1 MYNTRGPLAFCN
13 PLTLSRLGRPKDHTK
28 LVREY
33 DQRAEQSIVLR
44 SAATAWADGVPWAEA
59 LHMAGVAQERAE
71 AASARRD
78 RVAGKGRGKQG
89 GPRGKGRASADW
101 HSQTAIAKAFHIG
114 RNEAGAVQQLITAVP
129 EDVKNALAAAV
140 KRRGMVKF
148 VGHEALARQIFSA
161 SYTNTSP
168 GVDAW
173 RDLLTNAP
181 GDSRIASLLVE
192 RLVSDFD
199 LAPEPLRKAP
209 TYKETVTK
217 HACCAAML
225 HFLGLLEAMCPGKEF
240 PELRRQ
246 LMHQFHHGYLD
257 TDLVHVLES
266 AVPPADLK
274 SVSAFRAV
282 AVQIETQA
290 QAEMDATQAEHA
302 RQVREA
308 TLAQITALVESDMK
322 ALRQRTP
329 DHVLKAIATAKDL
342 KYVKDRQTYGLCL
355 CDYTVLPAN
364 VDYVRDS
371 VELLAN
377 LLASSSNNLGHL
389 QLPLPQRSMA
399 SSTSV
404 KHRRTVE
411 DLLMKAKI
419 NADSVTALLFEK
431 PADASASDKRS
442 LTQTC
447 LTCLFSGFD
456 ATSWTASRVLQE
468 CRMGPFPLLKVAD
481 FLGYENSRKGVPLHE
496 GILDAFM
503 DGMGFGE
510 TDRLVIVDLCPNR
523 QAEFARAAV
532 NKMIETE
539 GKSCMRYVGLFRPEH
554 ADVKADLS
562 GKIYSWWDSSSAA
575 PAKRRTR
582 DDVDL
587 DAVAVPLQILSLQGS
602 KPVWPSS
609 LEDKFPAGT
618 PEHAKLLLLNQ
629 EFLKEFPKPRALSQ
643 VGRQASSV
651 SQLTQRLAAE
661 CDYSQD
667 GEPLDLERC
676 VDLAT
681 VPVAELKETV
691 LAMVTGRPGKPSI
704 MITAEYGLWIGN
716 TRNVLEESSGVPW
729 RLGSDKELIVVNK
742 ATLPLCE
749 LLRLKATEEGLVNVE
764 VESHVVL
771 PKPPTA
777 AAADDAETQLDDDE
791 ALFGFR
797 YDVAPTVSCKTS
809 VFKPAVLSKEE
820 TETVRAV
827 SLAALFSGNYD
838 RLPRN
843 KIATVAWEAVVLQ
856 PLKGCRASS
865 VESVVT
871 VSGTPPKIMPIK
883 PKIYLTCSVRLPPQS
898 WCKVSS

>member
-1 MYNTRGPLAFCN
+1 
-13 PLTLSRLGRPKDHTK
+13 
-28 LVREY
+28 
-33 DQRAEQSIVLR
+33 
-44 SAATAWADGVPWAEA
+44 
-59 LHMAGVAQERAE
+59 
-71 AASARRD
+71 
-78 RVAGKGRGKQG
+78 
-89 GPRGKGRASADW
+89 
-101 HSQTAIAKAFHIG
+101 
-114 RNEAGAVQQLITAVP
+114 
-129 EDVKNALAAAV
+129 
-140 KRRGMVKF
+140 
-148 VGHEALARQIFSA
+148 
-161 SYTNTSP
+161 
-168 GVDAW
+168 
-173 RDLLTNAP
+173 
-181 GDSRIASLLVE
+181 ASLLVE

-240 PELRRQ
+240 PELRGQ

-282 AVQIETQA
+282 VVQIETQA

-308 TLAQITALVESDMK
+308 TLAQITALVESDIK

-329 DHVLKAIATAKDL
+329 DHVLKAIAAAKDL
-342 KYVKDRQTYGLCL
+342 KYVKDRQMQGDNFVHTWMAEYCHCEMLDETLSCKGNNVLPNVLKYLGQFRGIAGTQPLDQVFWAFGVVVFYQAAWDDRFQFRYVLCL

-377 LLASSSNNLGHL
+377 LLASSSNNVGLL
-389 QLPLPQRSMA
+389 QLPLPHRSMA

-411 DLLMKAKI
+411 DLLLKAKI

-456 ATSWTASRVLQE
+456 ATSWSASRVLQE

-481 FLGYENSRKGVPLHE
+481 FLGYETSRKGVPLHE

-503 DGMGFGE
+503 DGMGFSE

-532 NKMIETE
+532 NKMIASE

-554 ADVKADLS
+554 ADVKAELS
-562 GKIYSWWDSSSAA
+562 GKIYSWWDNSSAA
-575 PAKRRTR
+575 PAKRRAG

-587 DAVAVPLQILSLQGS
+587 EAATVQLQILSLQGS
-602 KPVWPSS
+602 KPIWPSS
-609 LEDKFPAGT
+609 LEDKFPCGT
-618 PEHAKLLLLNQ
+618 PEHAKLLALRQ
-629 EFLKEFPKPRALSQ
+629 EFLNEFPKPRALSQ
-643 VGRQASSV
+643 MGRQASSV
-651 SQLTQRLAAE
+651 SQQTQRLAAE

-667 GEPLDLERC
+667 GEPLDVERC

-681 VPVAELKETV
+681 VPVAELKET
-691 LAMVTGRPGKPSI
+691 M
-704 MITAEYGLWIGN
+704 
-716 TRNVLEESSGVPW
+716 
-729 RLGSDKELIVVNK
+729 
-742 ATLPLCE
+742 LP
-749 LLRLKATEEGLVNVE
+749 
-764 VESHVVL
+764 
-771 PKPPTA
+771 
-777 AAADDAETQLDDDE
+777 LDDDE

-809 VFKPAVLSKEE
+809 VFKPAALSKEE
-820 TETVRAV
+820 TENVRAV

-856 PLKGCRASS
+856 PLRAFHYVCIITVAAANDKRLSGILRGVNRVIEQITLVQLS
-865 VESVVT
+865 LFMLQVT

>member
-1 MYNTRGPLAFCN
+1 
-13 PLTLSRLGRPKDHTK
+13 
-28 LVREY
+28 
-33 DQRAEQSIVLR
+33 
-44 SAATAWADGVPWAEA
+44 
-59 LHMAGVAQERAE
+59 
-71 AASARRD
+71 
-78 RVAGKGRGKQG
+78 
-89 GPRGKGRASADW
+89 
-101 HSQTAIAKAFHIG
+101 
-114 RNEAGAVQQLITAVP
+114 
-129 EDVKNALAAAV
+129 
-140 KRRGMVKF
+140 
-148 VGHEALARQIFSA
+148 
-161 SYTNTSP
+161 
-168 GVDAW
+168 
-173 RDLLTNAP
+173 
-181 GDSRIASLLVE
+181 
-192 RLVSDFD
+192 
-199 LAPEPLRKAP
+199 
-209 TYKETVTK
+209 
-217 HACCAAML
+217 
-225 HFLGLLEAMCPGKEF
+225 
-240 PELRRQ
+240 
-246 LMHQFHHGYLD
+246 
-257 TDLVHVLES
+257 
-266 AVPPADLK
+266 
-274 SVSAFRAV
+274 
-282 AVQIETQA
+282 
-290 QAEMDATQAEHA
+290 MDATQAEHA

-342 KYVKDRQTYGLCL
+342 KYVKDRQTQGDNFVQTWMAEYCHCEMLDETLSCKGNNVLPNVLKFLGQFRGIAGTQYVLCL

>member
-1 MYNTRGPLAFCN
+1 
-13 PLTLSRLGRPKDHTK
+13 
-28 LVREY
+28 
-33 DQRAEQSIVLR
+33 
-44 SAATAWADGVPWAEA
+44 
-59 LHMAGVAQERAE
+59 
-71 AASARRD
+71 
-78 RVAGKGRGKQG
+78 
-89 GPRGKGRASADW
+89 
-101 HSQTAIAKAFHIG
+101 
-114 RNEAGAVQQLITAVP
+114 
-129 EDVKNALAAAV
+129 
-140 KRRGMVKF
+140 
-148 VGHEALARQIFSA
+148 
-161 SYTNTSP
+161 
-168 GVDAW
+168 
-173 RDLLTNAP
+173 
-181 GDSRIASLLVE
+181 
-192 RLVSDFD
+192 
-199 LAPEPLRKAP
+199 
-209 TYKETVTK
+209 
-217 HACCAAML
+217 
-225 HFLGLLEAMCPGKEF
+225 
-240 PELRRQ
+240 
-246 LMHQFHHGYLD
+246 
-257 TDLVHVLES
+257 
-266 AVPPADLK
+266 
-274 SVSAFRAV
+274 
-282 AVQIETQA
+282 
-290 QAEMDATQAEHA
+290 MDATQAEHA

-308 TLAQITALVESDMK
+308 TLAQITALVESDIK

-329 DHVLKAIATAKDL
+329 DHVLKAIAAAKDL
-342 KYVKDRQTYGLCL
+342 KYVKDRQMQGDNFVHTWMAEYCHCEMLDETLSCKGNNVLPNVLKYLGQFRGIAGTQYVLCL

-377 LLASSSNNLGHL
+377 LLASSSNNVGLL
-389 QLPLPQRSMA
+389 QLPLPHRSMA

-411 DLLMKAKI
+411 DLLLKAKI

-456 ATSWTASRVLQE
+456 ATSWSASRVLQE

-481 FLGYENSRKGVPLHE
+481 FLGYETSRKGVPLHE

-503 DGMGFGE
+503 DGMGFSE

-532 NKMIETE
+532 NKMIASE

-554 ADVKADLS
+554 ADVKAELS
-562 GKIYSWWDSSSAA
+562 GKIYSWWDNSSAA
-575 PAKRRTR
+575 PAKRRAG

-587 DAVAVPLQILSLQGS
+587 EAATVQLQILSLQGS
-602 KPVWPSS
+602 KPIWPSS
-609 LEDKFPAGT
+609 LEDKFPCGT
-618 PEHAKLLLLNQ
+618 PEHAKLLALRQ
-629 EFLKEFPKPRALSQ
+629 EFLNEFPKPRALSQ
-643 VGRQASSV
+643 MGRQASSV
-651 SQLTQRLAAE
+651 SQQTQRLAAE

-667 GEPLDLERC
+667 GEPLDVERC

-681 VPVAELKETV
+681 VPVAELNETM
-691 LAMVTGRPGKPSI
+691 LSMVTGRPGKPSI
-704 MITAEYGLWIGN
+704 MITAEYALWIGN

-729 RLGSDKELIVVNK
+729 RLGSDKELVVVNK
-742 ATLPLCE
+742 SALPLCE

-764 VESHVVL
+764 LESHVVL
-771 PKPPTA
+771 PKPPIQHDLSSKTA
-777 AAADDAETQLDDDE
+777 AAPEDAATQLDDDE

-809 VFKPAVLSKEE
+809 VFKPAALSKEE
-820 TETVRAV
+820 TENVRAV

-856 PLKGCRASS
+856 PLRAFHYVCIITVAAANDKRLSGILRGVNRVIEQITLVQLS
-865 VESVVT
+865 LFMLQVT

>member
-1 MYNTRGPLAFCN
+1 
-13 PLTLSRLGRPKDHTK
+13 
-28 LVREY
+28 
-33 DQRAEQSIVLR
+33 
-44 SAATAWADGVPWAEA
+44 
-59 LHMAGVAQERAE
+59 
-71 AASARRD
+71 
-78 RVAGKGRGKQG
+78 
-89 GPRGKGRASADW
+89 
-101 HSQTAIAKAFHIG
+101 
-114 RNEAGAVQQLITAVP
+114 
-129 EDVKNALAAAV
+129 
-140 KRRGMVKF
+140 
-148 VGHEALARQIFSA
+148 
-161 SYTNTSP
+161 
-168 GVDAW
+168 
-173 RDLLTNAP
+173 
-181 GDSRIASLLVE
+181 

-282 AVQIETQA
+282 VVQIETQA

-308 TLAQITALVESDMK
+308 TLAQITALVESDIK

-329 DHVLKAIATAKDL
+329 DHVLKAIAAAKDL
-342 KYVKDRQTYGLCL
+342 KYVKDRQMQGDNFVHTWMAEYCHCEMLDETLSCKGNNVLPNVLKYLGQFRGIAGTQYVLCL

-377 LLASSSNNLGHL
+377 LLASSSNNVGLL
-389 QLPLPQRSMA
+389 QLPLPHRAMA

-447 LTCLFSGFD
+447 LNCLFSGFD
-456 ATSWTASRVLQE
+456 ATSWSASRVLQE

-481 FLGYENSRKGVPLHE
+481 FLGYETSRKGVPLHE

-503 DGMGFGE
+503 DGMGFSE

-532 NKMIETE
+532 NKMIASE

-554 ADVKADLS
+554 ADVKA
-562 GKIYSWWDSSSAA
+562 AA
-575 PAKRRTR
+575 T
-582 DDVDL
+582 VQ
-587 DAVAVPLQILSLQGS
+587 LQILSLQGS
-602 KPVWPSS
+602 KPIWPSS
-609 LEDKFPAGT
+609 LEDKFPGGT
-618 PEHAKLLLLNQ
+618 PEHAKLLALRQ
-629 EFLKEFPKPRALSQ
+629 EFLNEFPKPRALSQ
-643 VGRQASSV
+643 MGRQASSV
-651 SQLTQRLAAE
+651 SQQTQRLAAE

-667 GEPLDLERC
+667 GEPLDVERC

-681 VPVAELKETV
+681 VPVAELKETM
-691 LAMVTGRPGKPSI
+691 LSMVTGRPGKPSI
-704 MITAEYGLWIGN
+704 MITAEYALWIGN
-716 TRNVLEESSGVPW
+716 TSDSPLDLCCSELCGFGMGSYSDRPVRSSSEI
-729 RLGSDKELIVVNK
+729 RISNQSNK
-742 ATLPLCE
+742 
-749 LLRLKATEEGLVNVE
+749 
-764 VESHVVL
+764 H
-771 PKPPTA
+771 
-777 AAADDAETQLDDDE
+777 
-791 ALFGFR
+791 
-797 YDVAPTVSCKTS
+797 
-809 VFKPAVLSKEE
+809 
-820 TETVRAV
+820 
-827 SLAALFSGNYD
+827 
-838 RLPRN
+838 
-843 KIATVAWEAVVLQ
+843 
-856 PLKGCRASS
+856 
-865 VESVVT
+865 
-871 VSGTPPKIMPIK
+871 TP
-883 PKIYLTCSVRLPPQS
+883 
-898 WCKVSS
+898 